1 MSHKNPFSAYS
12 EAWRRFGACLAI
24 QQVQPPEDPA
34 MTMNVLYRLTAATP
48 HRKRMGL
55 FTVAAFVCLC

>member
-1 MSHKNPFSAYS
+1 
-12 EAWRRFGACLAI
+12 
-24 QQVQPPEDPA
+24 
-34 MTMNVLYRLTAATP
+34 MTINMLYRLTAATP